1 MIPER
6 LAIKNYLK
14 MIKKKRQAI
23 FLSGQGTLEYLLILT
38 AALLVIIA
46 AVAGSNGPVRKG
58 LDSYVTGTGNK
69 IGDIVEEF
77 NDF

>member
-1 MIPER
+1 M
-6 LAIKNYLK
+6 
-14 MIKKKRQAI
+14 
-23 FLSGQGTLEYLLILT
+23 EYLLIIT

-58 LDSYVTGTGNK
+58 LDSYVTGTGDK